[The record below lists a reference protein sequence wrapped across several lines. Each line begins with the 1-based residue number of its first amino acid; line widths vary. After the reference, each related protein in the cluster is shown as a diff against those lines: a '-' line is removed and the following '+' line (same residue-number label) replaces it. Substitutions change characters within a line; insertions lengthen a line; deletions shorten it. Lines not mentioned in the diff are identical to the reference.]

1 MWIEYATPQVE
12 ISKTTTSFEV
22 NMHWYWRVLMA
33 QATDQRAGTHR
44 FLLRDGA
51 YYSYELSPYQTHS
64 PGDHDRSQ
72 VTW

>member
-1 MWIEYATPQVE
+1 
-12 ISKTTTSFEV
+12 
-22 NMHWYWRVLMA
+22 MA

>member
-1 MWIEYATPQVE
+1 MQLLKLKFLKQLQVLRLICNIGIEGH
-12 ISKTTTSFEV
+12 S
-22 NMHWYWRVLMA
+22 WLA

-72 VTW
+72 VTL